1 MNMYKFEDRK
11 TFILENILKNNINY
25 ILKSHLKL
33 KFFDWINYLTAN
45 NLLKKRQLLTLKQD
59 RLGTNSKIIF
69 LTS

>member
-11 TFILENILKNNINY
+11 TFILESILKNNINY

-45 NLLKKRQLLTLKQD
+45 NRLKKKTVTDLETRSTWYK
-59 RLGTNSKIIF
+59 F
-69 LTS
+69 